1 MQTGI
6 ERVRLETPY
15 PEDHVNAYLLFGD
28 PLTLVDTGLPF
39 PKSLA
44 QLEAGLARH
53 GVRFADIEQIVVTHM
68 HPDHIGGVAAVQKAS
83 GARIVVSEAARRIV
97 ELGEEEHRRFDA
109 FYAAFAREAGSDV
122 RWESRIWM
130 QKYDW
135 HDVVYV
141 RDGEAVRAGGR
152 DWRVMYV
159 PGHSR
164 TDICLVDAEGFAI
177 VGDHLLPTISANA
190 FVEPPVDPSAPRP
203 KPLLDYR
210 ASMERTRALDLAVV
224 YPGHGDPFTDH
235 RALIDRRFA
244 EHEARCA
251 QIRRAMDR
259 GATTVAE
266 ITRALFPKL
275 EGPMVMLGLS
285 EVQGHLDLMES
296 RGEVSSAMDGE
307 VRRWR
312 LVAEVSNNCPQ

>member
-1 MQTGI
+1 MAMQTGI
-6 ERVRLETPY
+6 ERVRIETPY
-15 PEDHVNAYLLFGD
+15 PEDHVNAYLILGD
-28 PLTLVDTGLPF
+28 PLTLVDSGLPF
-39 PKSLA
+39 PKSLV
-44 QLEAGLARH
+44 QLEEGLARH

-68 HPDHIGGVAAVQKAS
+68 HLDHIGGVSAVQRAS

-135 HDVVYV
+135 RDVVYV
-141 RDGEAVRAGGR
+141 RDGDVVRAGGR

-164 TDICLVDAEGFAI
+164 TDIFMVDPAGHAI
-177 VGDHLLPTISANA
+177 AGDHLLPTISANA

-210 ASMERTRALDLAVV
+210 ASMARTRALDLVQV
-224 YPGHGDPFTDH
+224 YPGHGDPFADH

-244 EHEARCA
+244 EHESRCA
-251 QIRRAMDR
+251 QIREALAE

-266 ITRALFPKL
+266 ITRRLFPKL
-275 EGPMVMLGLS
+275 EGPLVMLGLS

-296 RGEVSSAMDGE
+296 RGEVTSVMDGE
-307 VRRWR
+307 VRRWTR
-312 LVAEVSNNCPQ
+312 VAASAG